1 MKSASGRAKTRK
13 PKTGRPLHPVDP
25 KVVEGMA
32 TVGATNAEIGDF
44 VGCDGDTI
52 GRRFTDI
59 LTKARSGMRLRLR
72 QAQFKTAVGGNPTML
87 IWLGK
92 QMLDQKDQHELTGAD
107 GQPLIPRGIKVTL
120 VRPTAE

>member
-1 MKSASGRAKTRK
+1 MSSRATGKEK
-13 PKTGRPLHPVDP
+13 IGRPLHPVDQ

-52 GRRFTDI
+52 GRRFAEV
-59 LTKARSGMRLRLR
+59 LTKARAGMRLRLR
-72 QAQFKTAVGGNPTML
+72 QAQFKAAVGGNATML

-92 QMLDQKDQHELTGAD
+92 QMLEQKDRQELTGKD
-107 GQPLIPRGIKVTL
+107 GASLPPSNITVRL
-120 VRPTAE
+120 VAPK

>member
-1 MKSASGRAKTRK
+1 MKK
-13 PKTGRPLHPVDP
+13 KTGRPLHPVDP

-32 TVGATNAEIGDF
+32 VVGATNVEIGDF

-52 GRRFTDI
+52 GLRFSDI

-72 QAQFKTAVGGNPTML
+72 QAQFKAATGGNATML

-92 QMLDQKDQHELTGAD
+92 QMLGQKDQQELTGKD
-107 GQPLIPRGIKVTL
+107 GAPLYPPAITVKHVAAQLPSTK
-120 VRPTAE
+120 